1 MAKNIKIQPLGNRVL
16 VKPDEVEEKTTG
28 GLVLPPSASE
38 DQKPETGTVVKLG
51 KGKVDG
57 KEVSFEISVGD
68 RIYFKKYSPDEILI
82 DGDKY
87 LLLDGEDILAII
99 K

>member
-1 MAKNIKIQPLGNRVL
+1 MAKSIKIQPIGNRVL
-16 VKPDEVEEKTTG
+16 VKPDEIEEKTSG

-38 DQKPETGTVVKLG
+38 DQKPETGTIIKLG
-51 KGKVDG
+51 KGKIDG
-57 KEVSFEISVGD
+57 KEVSFEVSVGD